1 MKIGKIAFSGFAAA
15 ILMGA
20 CGAAEAA
27 VQLASKGYVEAQVQG
42 VNDNMSRKQDKLI
55 AGDGIVI
62 GEDGKT
68 ISAAITDDQGNVVNV
83 SQAIED
89 ATSAAAA
96 AQGAAGTAQAAAEAA
111 QSTADNA
118 VSAAGT
124 AQAAAE
130 AAQADVD
137 ALEGKVGTIAEG
149 STVSGLIDAAQAAA
163 EAAQGTA
170 DSAVTAAGAAQA
182 DVDALELVVAD
193 KAAQADLEALT
204 GRVTTNEAGVAANKA
219 AIDKLNAGDEV
230 EGSVAYQI
238 KDLREDLASSG
249 ESAEA
254 VAAQVTQLIADVDQA
269 ELDIDALEE
278 KVGTETVAKQIQDA
292 TAGMVTETTLSEKGY
307 ATESYVDQAESDAI
321 AAAKEYAVAKKSVPA
336 GTFLVTSDGNG
347 GLSWTSI
354 EVTGNDGDPMDLTED
369 TVPSNTVQ

>member
-96 AQGAAGTAQAAAEAA
+96 AQGTADSAVSAAGAAQAAAEAA
-111 QSTADNA
+111 QGTANSA

-149 STVSGLIDAAQAAA
+149 STVSGLIDAAQTAANN
-163 EAAQGTA
+163 
-170 DSAVTAAGAAQA
+170 AAGAATQA
-182 DVDALELVVAD
+182 QNEVDALELLVAD

-204 GRVTTNEAGVAANKA
+204 GRVTINESGVAANKA

-354 EVTGNDGDPMDLTED
+354 EVTGNDGNAMDLTED

>member
-27 VQLASKGYVEAQVQG
+27 VQLASKGYVEAQVGDVAEQ
-42 VNDNMSRKQDKLI
+42 VALKQDKLA

-62 GEDGKT
+62 SEDGKT
-68 ISAAITDDQGNVVNV
+68 ISAAITDGEGNVVNV

-111 QSTADNA
+111 QTTADNA

-130 AAQADVD
+130 AAQTTADNAAGAATQAQNEVD
-137 ALEGKVGTIAEG
+137 ALET
-149 STVSGLIDAAQAAA
+149 
-163 EAAQGTA
+163 
-170 DSAVTAAGAAQA
+170 
-182 DVDALELVVAD
+182 VVAG
-193 KAAQADLEALT
+193 KAAQADLNTLG
-204 GRVTTNEAGVAANKA
+204 GRVTANEQ
-219 AIDKLNAGDEV
+219 AIEKLNGGDDV

-254 VAAQVTQLIADVDQA
+254 VAAQVATLITDVNAA
-269 ELDIDALEE
+269 EADIDALEA
-278 KVGTETVAKQIQDA
+278 KVGTETVAKQIEDA
-292 TAGMVTETTLSEKGY
+292 TAGMVTETALAEKGYQTASDVDTAIQAKGY

-321 AAAKEYAVAKKSVPA
+321 AAAKDYAIAKKSVPA

-354 EVTGNDGDPMDLTED
+354 EVADSEGEPMDLTAD
-369 TVPSNTVQ
+369 TLPSNTVQ

>member
-27 VQLASKGYVEAQVQG
+27 VQLASKGYVEAQVRD

-68 ISAAITDDQGNVVNV
+68 ISAAITDDEGNVVNV
-83 SQAIED
+83 SKAIED

-96 AQGAAGTAQAAAEAA
+96 AQGTADGAAQAAGTAQAAAEAA
-111 QSTADNA
+111 QGTADNA
-118 VSAAGT
+118 ATAAGT

-149 STVSGLIDAAQAAA
+149 STVSGLIDAAQTAANN
-163 EAAQGTA
+163 
-170 DSAVTAAGAAQA
+170 AAGAATQA
-182 DVDALELVVAD
+182 QNEVDALELLVAD

-204 GRVTTNEAGVAANKA
+204 GRVSTNEAGVAANKA
-219 AIDKLNAGDEV
+219 AIDKLNGGAEV

-254 VAAQVTQLIADVDQA
+254 VAAQVEQLITDVDQA
-269 ELDIDALEE
+269 EADIDALEE

-292 TAGMVTETTLSEKGY
+292 TAGMVTETTLSAKGY
-307 ATESYVDQAESDAI
+307 ATESYVDQAESDAV

-354 EVTGNDGDPMDLTED
+354 EVTGDDGDPMDLTED

>member
-182 DVDALELVVAD
+182 D
-193 KAAQADLEALT
+193 LEALD
-204 GRVTTNEAGVAANKA
+204 GRVAANEE
-219 AIDKLNAGDEV
+219 AIEVLNGDKDTV
-230 EGSVAYQI
+230 GSVKYEINELNKTLTNTGTNVGALTQT
-238 KDLREDLASSG
+238 
-249 ESAEA
+249 
-254 VAAQVTQLIADVDQA
+254 VTQIGTDLDQA
-269 ELDIDALEE
+269 EADIDALEE

>member
-111 QSTADNA
+111 Q
-118 VSAAGT
+118 
-124 AQAAAE
+124 
-130 AAQADVD
+130 ADVD

-170 DSAVTAAGAAQA
+170 NSAVTAAGAAQA

-193 KAAQADLEALT
+193 KAAQADLEALD
-204 GRVTTNEAGVAANKA
+204 GRVAANEE
-219 AIDKLNAGDEV
+219 AIEVLNGDKDTV
-230 EGSVAYQI
+230 GSVKYEINELNKTLTNTGTNVGALIQT
-238 KDLREDLASSG
+238 
-249 ESAEA
+249 
-254 VAAQVTQLIADVDQA
+254 VTQIGTDLDQA
-269 ELDIDALEE
+269 EADIDALEE
-278 KVGTETVAKQIQDA
+278 KVGTETVTKQIQDA